1 MGLAATGF
9 PLSVRV
15 HKVQCLS
22 DIVTQLGTG
31 EVVHN
36 CHFTFRVTIF
46 DMLGTVPAMRHLLG
60 LLDSPSLPSP
70 SSFAS
75 QRLISLSLS
84 LSLSPLYYNK
94 HFGMHIILRDGIV
107 TKARRR
113 LSPSATFVIRANAG
127 EAFSSRL
134 TT

>member
-15 HKVQCLS
+15 HKVECLS

-31 EVVHN
+31 KVVHN
-36 CHFTFRVTIF
+36 CHFSFIVTIF

-84 LSLSPLYYNK
+84 LSPLYYNK
-94 HFGMHIILRDGIV
+94 HFGMHIILRAGIV